1 MTQKSTTCSTM
12 KFAQPKIWSMPI
24 TCKNSHRNKKM
35 EKNSYSFFLQR
46 LNCCKF
52 ISLLSE
58 FTFNYDYDLIWC
70 YSNLFYWQNSIVK
83 IGVFGNRIVSLFSEC
98 LPMCFTY
105 RRWDALF
112 LSALFSSHFA
122 AKWWEA
128 FFYVS
133 KTDNLSEIYLQYT
146 VYVQVHGWSGNL
158 LFKHFIHNKYSK

>member
-1 MTQKSTTCSTM
+1 
-12 KFAQPKIWSMPI
+12 
-24 TCKNSHRNKKM
+24 M

-83 IGVFGNRIVSLFSEC
+83 IGVFGNRIVSLFTYVFY
-98 LPMCFTY
+98 LY

-146 VYVQVHGWSGNL
+146 VYDRVHAWSGNL
-158 LFKHFIHNKYSK
+158 LLWHFSYSKYSK